1 MPLLTVATTVEA
13 SLVLKSTVMV
23 VPALALAW
31 LTVGAPLPD
40 AALMP
45 GGVLSVCS
53 VYTDDVFAALP
64 SPGVTVAV
72 KSCGPSS
79 TAVVSTSK
87 VNSGGLEVFGAKV
100 LLPVTRATP
109 AMPEDERAVTLIS
122 TVWRTISVAPWP
134 STPTMLTDT
143 ADEGVPVV
151 HFPAA
156 HTG

>member
-1 MPLLTVATTVEA
+1 M
-13 SLVLKSTVMV
+13 
-23 VPALALAW
+23 
-31 LTVGAPLPD
+31 
-40 AALMP
+40 
-45 GGVLSVCS
+45 
-53 VYTDDVFAALP
+53 
-64 SPGVTVAV
+64 
-72 KSCGPSS
+72 
-79 TAVVSTSK
+79 STSK